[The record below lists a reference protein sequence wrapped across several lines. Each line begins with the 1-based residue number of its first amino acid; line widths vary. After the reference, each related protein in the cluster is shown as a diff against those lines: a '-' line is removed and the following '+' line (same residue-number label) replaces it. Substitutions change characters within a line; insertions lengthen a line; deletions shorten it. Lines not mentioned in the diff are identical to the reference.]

1 MDFAEEPFSHFLW
14 TNSVG
19 AWHLC
24 QKYHFFIMVQR
35 FKVEGR
41 MWLDNSVYGLLEVCL
56 LLLFTFNFCPLTCPH
71 FTCYTWAILCF
82 RKAYHY
88 ITREQRYQIFGFYI
102 LKWWSR
108 YETER
113 LEDCAIRRNQL
124 SSQKRWRSSEF
135 RRGRKEGKE
144 QKRMTLKKV
153 SWKEMLET
161 LRGLLS
167 LLPGRFLLQAQHS
180 VTALKTDVL
189 HWGGEEERK
198 WNVNK
203 LSSLWRAW
211 VQP

>member
-24 QKYHFFIMVQR
+24 QKYHFFIMMQR

-41 MWLDNSVYGLLEVCL
+41 MWLDNSVYGLLEFCL

-108 YETER
+108 CETER

-124 SSQKRWRSSEF
+124 SSEEMKIFWIQEGEE
-135 RRGRKEGKE
+135 RGKGTEEDDTEKI
-144 QKRMTLKKV
+144 

-167 LLPGRFLLQAQHS
+167 LLPGRFLL
-180 VTALKTDVL
+180 
-189 HWGGEEERK
+189 
-198 WNVNK
+198 
-203 LSSLWRAW
+203 
-211 VQP
+211 